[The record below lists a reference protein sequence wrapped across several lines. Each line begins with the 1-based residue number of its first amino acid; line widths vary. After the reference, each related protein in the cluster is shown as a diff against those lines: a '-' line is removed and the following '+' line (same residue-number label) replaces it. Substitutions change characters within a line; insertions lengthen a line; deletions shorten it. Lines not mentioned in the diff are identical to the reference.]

1 MNDSSVAAA
10 IVAVTFAGTVPS
22 TTSPPTT
29 ATHGALGDPEEGV
42 VRSLTSVVGQGQ
54 VVGPRTLVD

>member
-10 IVAVTFAGTVPS
+10 IVDVTFGGTVPS
-22 TTSPPTT
+22 TATSPT
-29 ATHGALGDPEEGV
+29 ASHGALGDPEKGV

-54 VVGPRTLVD
+54 LVGTRALVD